1 MTSED
6 FLTFYPQFSQMPE
19 AVLEDFIRAAN
30 ERFEFLDT
38 DADFARRLF
47 VAHRLTL
54 YARTSAVSGASAEAL
69 SSAGENTMITGKHV
83 GELSVSYAV
92 RGSADSHSDLSLT
105 TYGVQLNALLR
116 IHGYSRYVP

>member
-1 MTSED
+1 MTASE
-6 FLTFYPQFSQMPE
+6 FLSFYPQFSAMPE
-19 AVLEDFIRAAN
+19 SVLTDFVRSAN
-30 ERFEFLDT
+30 ERFEYLGSDT
-38 DADFARRLF
+38 ELARRLF
-47 VAHRLTL
+47 TAHRLTL
-54 YARTSAVSGASAEAL
+54 YARTSASSGASAEAI
-69 SSAGENTMITGKHV
+69 SSAGDNSMITGKHV